1 MQLGGRS
8 FVSIHELHDF
18 SGEERMECSLQSDEG
33 CTLECVHEAFLLA
46 LRNSFSATATSVNAT
61 SLDTRQI
68 LIEPRLKDLA
78 GAGCVTEADVSS
90 FLTFHFPNDMAGS
103 LSPL

>member
-1 MQLGGRS
+1 MKVAPWSVCTKLFSLHFGIPFPPPLPPPRQLS
-8 FVSIHELHDF
+8 QF
-18 SGEERMECSLQSDEG
+18 
-33 CTLECVHEAFLLA
+33 T
-46 LRNSFSATATSVNAT
+46 T